1 MASITD
7 QQVCSVADKG
17 IKSGFADHFI
27 VSDDEAYICIAKND
41 LSDEDKSYHGKVVVC
56 SIAKNTCKYID
67 CPGKVDDVCFDE
79 KNNIVMSFDH
89 SEYVQTDDRETFYRT
104 KEKHNKQLYSY
115 QPDTG
120 KMNWHSKNIITGDDS
135 SKVLFR
141 ELRVAGKDNYIK
153 CILQSSGDR
162 LVLYNSE
169 DGKCIRDFT
178 MGREISS
185 LCPDTPL
192 KSECVYL
199 IDTQGDLL
207 SVMIDEDPDIY
218 HSHDYELDDEELINN
233 NTIYVSGSQERIFT
247 HTSKGAI
254 KVWQNKRGD
263 HPDYKVEPDIHDHIG
278 TKEFSFGP
286 YVGILFHESLESKKY
301 RLEIIDV
308 RAHCILQ
315 DIEFNTSSPYIAYK
329 GASDDHKYLLFGL
342 NSNLPYYLI
351 SVEDGTVK
359 ECDLK
364 DLPSLLPK
372 GYEEMEKLAQADDE
386 ILSWDD
392 PGITA
397 RYDGQELNVIETSTG
412 NTKYKEMNNSIL
424 TYSLHQGILYYLDSR
439 GIVKNIRIEDGKQ
452 LHSVDLSS
460 YLNSMQYFRY
470 DDSRERLWY
479 FKEDSIILSPG
490 DGYVHQ
496 LELDIDTLELKA
508 EVPDVIAYN
517 ESEDCW
523 CCAATDNYIW
533 SEETIYEPET
543 CQYICFYPRY
553 SLQELIDKGKTITK
567 GKKMNR
573 KLKLRYGI

>member
-1 MASITD
+1 M
-7 QQVCSVADKG
+7 
-17 IKSGFADHFI
+17 
-27 VSDDEAYICIAKND
+27 
-41 LSDEDKSYHGKVVVC
+41 
-56 SIAKNTCKYID
+56 
-67 CPGKVDDVCFDE
+67 
-79 KNNIVMSFDH
+79 
-89 SEYVQTDDRETFYRT
+89 
-104 KEKHNKQLYSY
+104 
-115 QPDTG
+115 
-120 KMNWHSKNIITGDDS
+120 
-135 SKVLFR
+135 
-141 ELRVAGKDNYIK
+141 
-153 CILQSSGDR
+153 
-162 LVLYNSE
+162 
-169 DGKCIRDFT
+169 
-178 MGREISS
+178 
-185 LCPDTPL
+185 
-192 KSECVYL
+192 
-199 IDTQGDLL
+199 
-207 SVMIDEDPDIY
+207 
-218 HSHDYELDDEELINN
+218 
-233 NTIYVSGSQERIFT
+233 
-247 HTSKGAI
+247 
-254 KVWQNKRGD
+254 
-263 HPDYKVEPDIHDHIG
+263 
-278 TKEFSFGP
+278 
-286 YVGILFHESLESKKY
+286 
-301 RLEIIDV
+301 
-308 RAHCILQ
+308 
-315 DIEFNTSSPYIAYK
+315 
-329 GASDDHKYLLFGL
+329 
-342 NSNLPYYLI
+342 PYYLI